1 MAALQAGIA
10 RAVITP
16 PIGIAMSGFAG
27 RGPAEGIHDEL
38 LATALALESGETR
51 ALVIAAD
58 LLYFPDPVTQEV
70 KAEVA
75 RRTGVPASHILLC
88 ASHTHY
94 GPTLTGDEGS
104 ELPADIAAYRACLP
118 HTLAGIAQAALAQTQ
133 SVQIGFGVGES
144 YIGVNR
150 RERRPDGEIILGQN
164 PQGPCD
170 RQVGVI
176 RLDTAEGQPFA
187 ALVNFAC
194 HPVSPAGRM
203 RVFTADYV
211 GVMRQMVEAFTGAAC
226 LFLQGAAGNINPV
239 EMRPSLEPLRRL
251 GVMLG
256 GEVAKVFEDTRTAAA
271 VSGIAVA
278 SRKVDLPGMTYP
290 SISEGEKQVSALR
303 AQVRQLEAQN
313 DSEGTLWWVRRR
325 LRQGEARLDSL
336 RTGTP
341 LPPVPAE
348 MTALRF
354 GDVALVTA
362 PGEIFTETGMA
373 VKARSPLPSTCFVGY
388 TNGSI
393 GYVPVP
399 SAYPEGGYEVTH
411 ACQVDPEAAGL
422 VEETALSLLNEMA
435 ADRKTEA

>member
-1 MAALQAGIA
+1 MAALQAGVA

-16 PIGIAMSGFAG
+16 PIGIAMVGFAG

-38 LATALALESGETR
+38 LATALALESGESR
-51 ALVIAAD
+51 ALIVAAD
-58 LLYFPDPVTQEV
+58 LLYFPDAVTQEIRT
-70 KAEVA
+70 EIS
-75 RRTGVPASHILLC
+75 RRTGVPTFNILLC

-94 GPTLTGDEGS
+94 GPTLTGEAGG

-118 HTLAGIAQAALAQTQ
+118 HTLAGIAQAALAQMQ
-133 SVQIGFGVGES
+133 SVQVGFGVGES
-144 YIGVNR
+144 HIGVNR

-170 RQVGVI
+170 RQVRVI
-176 RLDTAEGQPFA
+176 RLDTTEGKPFA

-203 RVFTADYV
+203 RVFTADFV
-211 GVMRQMVEAFTGAAC
+211 GVMRQMVEAFTGATC

-239 EMRPSLEPLRRL
+239 EMRPSLQPARRL
-251 GVMLG
+251 GIMLG
-256 GEVAKVFEDTRTAAA
+256 GEVAKVFENTVTAATERE
-271 VSGIAVA
+271 IATA
-278 SRKVDLPGMTYP
+278 SRQVDLPAMTYP
-290 SISEGEKQVSALR
+290 SIEEGERLVAGLQ
-303 AQVRQLEAQN
+303 AQVQQLEAQN
-313 DSEGTLWWVRRR
+313 DSEGSLWWARRR
-325 LRQGEARLDSL
+325 LQQGEARLESL
-336 RTGTP
+336 HTGTP

-354 GDVALVTA
+354 GDVALATA

-373 VKARSPLPSTCFVGY
+373 VKARSPLASTCFVGY
-388 TNGSI
+388 TNGSV

-411 ACQVDPEAAGL
+411 ACQVAPEAAGL
-422 VEETALSLLNEMA
+422 VEETALALLRKVA
-435 ADRKTEA
+435 AA